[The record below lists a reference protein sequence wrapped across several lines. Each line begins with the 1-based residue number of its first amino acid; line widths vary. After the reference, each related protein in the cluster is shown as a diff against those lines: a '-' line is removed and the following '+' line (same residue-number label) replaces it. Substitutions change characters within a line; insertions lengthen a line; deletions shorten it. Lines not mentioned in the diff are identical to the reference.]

1 MELAESLVLRC
12 YHLPVYDWTPLSQD
26 PCWTCS
32 VTWLPNVQHKSNLL
46 LHMSTHPAWLT
57 SLLGSSYLEYEVWN
71 PGNTIQMAPGAVSMR
86 VTLCYDLLR
95 HSPWLTICP
104 QHFSYTF
111 FGKHFL
117 GQTFFHTFFGPD
129 IFPSTFFGKGKEI
142 YMKIYLF
149 ALPRRSPMPECPM
162 HTDLPP
168 MMSLLIGLPSSTI
181 IP

>member
-1 MELAESLVLRC
+1 MPFTTFHLIAGTSVKSVAPKYFSFSAFALTNVLIDSEVL
-12 YHLPVYDWTPLSQD
+12 YYLFTTGIPL
-26 PCWTCS
+26 
-32 VTWLPNVQHKSNLL
+32 HK
-46 LHMSTHPAWLT
+46 
-57 SLLGSSYLEYEVWN
+57 
-71 PGNTIQMAPGAVSMR
+71 
-86 VTLCYDLLR
+86 
-95 HSPWLTICP
+95 
-104 QHFSYTF
+104 
-111 FGKHFL
+111 
-117 GQTFFHTFFGPD
+117 FFHTFFGPD